1 VGSYS
6 ASVIEIA
13 TETLIKV
20 VQIRGFTVCPSVALH
35 HSEHYNARAQ
45 RRPAWKVFTQNATCR
60 RLAEGRGVFVAG
72 GTRDSMTE
80 ADETSGA
87 SSSSPPGGRVVKK
100 VLLAQTG
107 VTLALA
113 ALFWGFD
120 GLVSGYSAL
129 LGGLTAVIPNGFLA
143 ARLMLPR
150 RDPGAGALLR
160 AAYLGELGKLVLT
173 VLMFGAVFVV
183 VEPLAAGALF
193 SGFVAAQIATFA
205 GFMTREASRGDN
217 RHGKGAG
224 APGTAGN
231 KDNG

>member
-1 VGSYS
+1 
-6 ASVIEIA
+6 
-13 TETLIKV
+13 
-20 VQIRGFTVCPSVALH
+20 
-35 HSEHYNARAQ
+35 
-45 RRPAWKVFTQNATCR
+45 
-60 RLAEGRGVFVAG
+60 
-72 GTRDSMTE
+72 M
-80 ADETSGA
+80 
-87 SSSSPPGGRVVKK
+87 VKK

-107 VTLALA
+107 LALALA

-183 VEPLAAGALF
+183 VEPLAAGPLF
-193 SGFVAAQIATFA
+193 SGFVAAQMATFA
-205 GFMTREASRGDN
+205 GFVTREASRGDN
-217 RHGKGAG
+217 RHGKGAC
-224 APGTAGN
+224 APGTAG
-231 KDNG
+231 KRDNG